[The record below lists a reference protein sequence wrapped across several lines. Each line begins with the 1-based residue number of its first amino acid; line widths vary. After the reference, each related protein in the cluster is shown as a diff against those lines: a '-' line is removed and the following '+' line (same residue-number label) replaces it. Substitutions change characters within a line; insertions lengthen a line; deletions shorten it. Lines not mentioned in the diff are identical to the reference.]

1 MKLYKVMKKKCFYGR
16 GVPVVNLKKLFL
28 MLRLGFLFVVCL
40 QFSVFAG
47 SHAQN
52 VRVTLDMHNVTLEQV
67 LKELKE
73 QTGMRFFYSVEKARG
88 EHKAEVKVN
97 EISLDEALKKIL
109 DGTRLTYS
117 IQEDVIVIKEDA
129 MKGLPAPQL
138 IKGLV
143 KDKEGNPLPGV
154 SVFVKGT
161 TVGMATDVN
170 GKFEFPVNSQ
180 NDLVLVFSFVGMK
193 PKEVKYTGQPEI
205 NVILEE
211 DQAELG
217 EVVCTGYQT
226 ISRERVTGSFSVI
239 SNEQIE
245 NKTPMNFMERLEG
258 MAPGLF
264 IHKGEYSIR
273 GISTFDDAKPLV
285 VVDGFPIE
293 GDVESVN
300 PNDIDQVTILKD
312 AAASSIWGAKASNGV
327 VVITTKSGKTA
338 GKGGRK
344 YINYTDD
351 FLFEA
356 VPDYDY
362 LDHASPEATIQFQRE
377 AAPHMRIY
385 AQTGNMYFN
394 VYTPVLRIYEDYL
407 RDVDVNDPANAGK
420 VATAEQ
426 KFSDLARL
434 NNRNQLKDY
443 LLKTS
448 FKQQH
453 NFTISGSNDRSAHYI
468 SVNYNS
474 EQGGY
479 VGYKKQNMLFNIK
492 EIVDIMPKLS
502 ATFGANISFSKG
514 TESNVDKEWFN
525 LCPYD
530 MLADQNGNPLPV
542 YYKKSVDETNYVS
555 SIGGMDESLVPLNE
569 LNNYSK
575 KNKSNNN
582 RLFAVLN
589 YKVLDCLSVDVRYQM
604 ERGFDKTSNY
614 SSPDSWEV
622 ANLYNKFTY
631 WENDELQS
639 LIPKGGIM
647 NEIKGETESYSL
659 RASLDFNKTLGK
671 HEMNLVLGGER
682 NAVKNTISTVKKLG
696 YDKQTLLYEAVNQVG
711 MADFDSYDKLYWDTY
726 SVLPKEFDNFAET
739 EDRFVAFFANLSYLY
754 DSKYSFTASAR
765 IDQSNLFGTD
775 PKYRYTPLWSA
786 GMGWDVSKEEF
797 FKADWVDRLHFR
809 VTYGINGYASKKAGP
824 FLVLSHDRGNF
835 TGEMANSILS
845 YPNDKLRWEKTA
857 TTNFAVDYAFLNN
870 RLTGK
875 LEYYMRKTSDVLG
888 LVEKDPTLGMS
899 SLTENTASISNKG
912 FELELNSVNISNA
925 DFKWTSHLILS
936 YNKNKV
942 TNVVTDISA
951 SAAYQWTWDVIN
963 VKGKPKD
970 SFYRYRWAGLSATG
984 DPQVYDAAGN
994 IVEPDAYSDM
1004 NDKDALVYKGTI
1016 HPVYTA
1022 SFTNVLSYKGF
1033 ELSLM
1038 FIANGGHKMK
1048 NDLFNGQ
1055 TPGRMAVHKDVAKM
1069 WRQAGDEKYTDVPRV
1084 DYDGYYS
1091 GVYARAF
1098 YKGAD
1103 INILDASYIKLREVL
1118 LTYKLPNHLF
1128 SKLPVT
1134 GIRLKAQ
1141 VRNLWYWAANK
1152 EGIDPEVH
1160 DYAVGTRNLPM
1171 TPTWSFGVNVTF

>member
-1 MKLYKVMKKKCFYGR
+1 MEKKCFYGL
-16 GVPVVNLKKLFL
+16 GVPLINPRKLFL
-28 MLRLGFLFVVCL
+28 MTKLVFLLIVCL
-40 QFSVFAG
+40 QLSAFAG
-47 SHAQN
+47 GYAQN
-52 VRVTLDMHNVTLEQV
+52 VKVTLDMQNVTLEQV
-67 LKELKE
+67 LKELKQ

-88 EHKAEVKVN
+88 EHKVSVQVS
-97 EISLDEALKKIL
+97 EIGLEEALKKVL
-109 DGTRLTYS
+109 EGTKMTYR
-117 IQEDVIVIKEDA
+117 IQEDVIVIREDA
-129 MKGLPAPQL
+129 RKAVATPQP
-138 IKGLV
+138 IKGTV
-143 KDKEGNPLPGV
+143 KDTEGNPLPGV

-170 GKFEFPVNSQ
+170 GRFEFPVDNRD
-180 NDLVLVFSFVGMK
+180 DLVLVFSFVGMK
-193 PKEVKYTGQPEI
+193 TKEVKYNGQQELH
-205 NVILEE
+205 VVLED

-226 ISRERVTGSFSVI
+226 LSRERVTGSFSVI

-264 IHKGEYSIR
+264 VHKGEYSIR

-293 GDVESVN
+293 GDIESIN

-338 GKGGRK
+338 GKSGRR
-344 YINYTDD
+344 YINYTND

-356 VPDYDY
+356 VPDYSY
-362 LDHASPEATIQFQRE
+362 LDHAGPEATVQFQRE
-377 AAPHMRIY
+377 AAPHMSININPDY
-385 AQTGNMYFN
+385 MYFS
-394 VYTPVLRIYEDYL
+394 VYTPVQRIYEDYL
-407 RDVDVNDPANAGK
+407 RDVDVNDPANAGRI
-420 VATAEQ
+420 ATAEQ
-426 KFSDLARL
+426 KFGELAKL

-453 NFTISGSNDRSAHYI
+453 NFTISGSNERSAHYI
-468 SVNYNS
+468 SVNYNT
-474 EQGGY
+474 EKGGY
-479 VGYKKQNMLFNIK
+479 VGYKKQNMIFNIK

-514 TESNVDKEWFN
+514 TDSNVDKEWFN
-525 LCPYD
+525 LNPYD
-530 MLADQNGNPLPV
+530 MLADANGNPLPV
-542 YYKKSVDETNYVS
+542 YYKKALEEVSYLKENGGLDETF
-555 SIGGMDESLVPLNE
+555 VPLNE

-575 KNKSNNN
+575 KNNSNNN

-604 ERGFDKTSNY
+604 ERGFNKTRNY
-614 SSPDSWEV
+614 SSPESWEV
-622 ANLYNKFTY
+622 ANLYNKY
-631 WENDELQS
+631 GYREDGRISS

-647 NEIKGETESYSL
+647 NEMKGETESYSL
-659 RASLDFNKTLGK
+659 RASLDFNKTIK
-671 HEMNLVLGGER
+671 NHEINVVVGGER
-682 NAVKNTISTVKKLG
+682 SAVKSSATAVKKLG
-696 YDKQTLLYEAVNQVG
+696 YDKQTLLYEPVNQVG
-711 MADFDSYDKLYWDTY
+711 LAQFDTYNKLYYDTY
-726 SVLPKEFDNFAET
+726 SIMPNEFDNFAET
-739 EDRFVAFFANLSYLY
+739 EDRFVAFFGNLSYLY
-754 DSKYSFTASAR
+754 DGKYSLTASAR

-786 GMGWDVSKEEF
+786 GMGWDISKEDF

-824 FLVLSHDRGNF
+824 FLVLSRNWSSF
-835 TGEMANSILS
+835 VGEMGNSIES

-888 LVEKDPTLGMS
+888 EVDKDPTLGMR

-912 FELELNSVNISNA
+912 FELELNSVNMSTA

-936 YNKNKV
+936 YNKNKI
-942 TNVVTDISA
+942 TNVVTDIDA

-970 SFYRYRWAGLSATG
+970 SFYRYRWAGLSETG
-984 DPQVYDAAGN
+984 DPRVYDAKGN
-994 IVEPDAYSDM
+994 VVTPESYDDM

-1038 FIANGGHKMK
+1038 FIMNGGHKMK
-1048 NDLFNGQ
+1048 NDLFDGQ

-1069 WRQAGDEKYTDVPRV
+1069 WRQSGDEARTNVPRV
-1084 DYDGYYS
+1084 DYDDYYGGAYS
-1091 GVYARAF
+1091 RAF

-1103 INILDASYIKLREVL
+1103 IHILNATYIKLREVL
-1118 LTYKLPNHLF
+1118 LTYKLPAHLYH
-1128 SKLPVT
+1128 KLPVS

-1160 DYAVGTRNLPM
+1160 EYAAGTRNLPM